1 MRREKSVPV
10 GELFSQLLKNSGLE
24 EGVKRVDVFNAYNQV
39 VGNRYAEYTS
49 SKYFKDGRLTCVISS
64 YVARNS
70 LIMHRMTIIERMNG
84 LLGNNLV
91 KELILK

>member
-49 SKYFKDGRLTCVISS
+49 SKYFKFLDN
-64 YVARNS
+64 A
-70 LIMHRMTIIERMNG
+70 
-84 LLGNNLV
+84 
-91 KELILK
+91 